1 MLKNTLIAGVLFVG
15 TVFALYGNTVILDKD
30 LYEKDV
36 VRLTMFKKGIGAIAE
51 LK

>member
-15 TVFALYGNTVILDKD
+15 TVFALYGNGPVLNKET
-30 LYEKDV
+30 YESEV
-36 VRLTMFKKGIGAIAE
+36 TRYSMFKKGIGAIAE